1 MSGKPR
7 LTVSAKL
14 SRRGIERRVPLPDK
28 RRTAPGTV
36 ERILEGA
43 SCVLNDYGY
52 AEFTVRR
59 VAEVVGMTV
68 GNLTYHFPSKR
79 ELLRALIAKLLADYT
94 NRFEVFL
101 SAPTASGSPGLEP
114 LIRWAFTDTIA
125 VETVHT
131 MRELWAIALHDAVIK
146 SAIDDF
152 YDQMMANVVQI
163 LQQMRPRVSVR
174 TIRELVQFMTIMA
187 EGTNVLFGTRRARA
201 VSHKRIVALA
211 LHLVKTIAPDFPL

>member
-1 MSGKPR
+1 MFGKTR
-7 LTVSAKL
+7 LTVHSKQ
-14 SRRGIERRVPLPDK
+14 SRRGSERRIPLPS
-28 RRTAPGTV
+28 RPTPATV
-36 ERILEGA
+36 DRILKGA
-43 SCVLNDYGY
+43 SRVLIDYGY

-79 ELLRALIAKLLADYT
+79 ELLRALIVKLLADYN
-94 NRFEVFL
+94 NRFGDFL
-101 SAPTASGSPGLEP
+101 SAPTTSASPGLEP

-152 YDQMMANVVQI
+152 YDQMMVNLVQM

-187 EGTNVLFGTRRARA
+187 EGTNVFFGTRRVRA
-201 VSHKRIVALA
+201 VSHNRIVAIA
-211 LHLVKTIAPDFPL
+211 LQLVKTIAPDFPL